1 MLQTVKAIKVT
12 AVFIFKVRIRN
23 YTDIDRISAWA
34 NMLFHFR
41 SEIIQVIFHPITAP
55 CLLIMKGT
63 KMT

>member
-1 MLQTVKAIKVT
+1 MLQPIKAIKI
-12 AVFIFKVRIRN
+12 AAIFIFKVSICN

-41 SEIIQVIFHPITAP
+41 SEIIQVIFHPIAAP
-55 CLLIMKGT
+55 CLFIMKGT